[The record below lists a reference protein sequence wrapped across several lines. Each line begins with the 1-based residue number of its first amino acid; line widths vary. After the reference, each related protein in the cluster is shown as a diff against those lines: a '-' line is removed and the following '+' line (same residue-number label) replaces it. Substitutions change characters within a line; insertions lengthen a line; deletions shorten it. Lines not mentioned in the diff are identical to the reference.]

1 MNTLKIYENIIALC
15 PRIERKGK
23 TVPYTSANGY
33 MFSFINKDNELG
45 MRFSKEVQENY
56 IEEFKTSLFKS
67 HNSIMKGYILI
78 KDDMYNNT
86 DLLVK
91 LLNESYDYVMSLKSK
106 NTKKN

>member
-1 MNTLKIYENIIALC
+1 MNTLEVYENIIALC

-23 TVPYTSANGY
+23 TVPYTSANGH

-45 MRFSKEVQENY
+45 FKFSKEVQEKYLNK
-56 IEEFKTSLFKS
+56 FDTSLFKS

-86 DLLVK
+86 NLLVD

-106 NTKKN
+106 